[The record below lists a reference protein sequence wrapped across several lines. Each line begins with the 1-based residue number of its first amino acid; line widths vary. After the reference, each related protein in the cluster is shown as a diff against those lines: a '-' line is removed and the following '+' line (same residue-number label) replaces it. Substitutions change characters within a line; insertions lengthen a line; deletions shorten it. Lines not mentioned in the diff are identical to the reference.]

1 LGPAQ
6 CGGLQ
11 PFAKRLQAIQDRWCA
26 ARHLIGG
33 LKTPPT
39 QMAIPLQMDENSKN
53 SWSLQ
58 TGVL

>member
-1 LGPAQ
+1 MWWAAALCKKTAGHPRPLV
-6 CGGLQ
+6 C
-11 PFAKRLQAIQDRWCA
+11 FAALNWW
-26 ARHLIGG
+26 